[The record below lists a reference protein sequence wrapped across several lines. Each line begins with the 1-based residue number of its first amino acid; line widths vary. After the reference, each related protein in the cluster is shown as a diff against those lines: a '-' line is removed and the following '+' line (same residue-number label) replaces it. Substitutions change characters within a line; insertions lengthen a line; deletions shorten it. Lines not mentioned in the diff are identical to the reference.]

1 MQQQHGYPSYTM
13 AQQQQ
18 QQQRYNAN
26 LPQGFP
32 QTRAAAVYGSLV
44 PSPGPS
50 SEQQQLQSR
59 GMMGG
64 GGSTTT
70 FSPAARE
77 FVPSGMMFR
86 GGGGNG
92 MGGAQG
98 NNQMGYNPSEQ
109 GEFR

>member
-1 MQQQHGYPSYTM
+1 MPQQHQGYPSYAL

-18 QQQRYNAN
+18 QQQRYNAT

-32 QTRAAAVYGSLV
+32 HARAGAVYGSPA

-50 SEQQQLQSR
+50 SQQQQVQSR
-59 GMMGG
+59 GTIGG

-86 GGGGNG
+86 GAGNG
-92 MGGAQG
+92 MGGTQG